1 MHGEERIGIKS
12 RQISCLSR
20 CPHLNKL
27 ECGKLYR
34 MRDFKTM
41 IVLLTVTVAAIFCSG
56 VWRLQSCGITR
67 WTPQRSY
74 GSYILGLCSSS
85 PTKTE
90 EDTMP
95 FTLSGQLH
103 SPYSTVQ
110 VVYIEMLNIQL
121 LYWNGLVFCVYFWL
135 FYTYT
140 QHHICIIVKYKWNFV
155 NMVYISKS
163 CYMYM

>member
-121 LYWNGLVFCVYFWL
+121 LYLKWFGFLCVL
-135 FYTYT
+135 LIILHIYTTSHLYHC
-140 QHHICIIVKYKWNFV
+140 QVQMELCKHGI
-155 NMVYISKS
+155 YI
-163 CYMYM
+163 